1 MSGKS
6 TSVIASAYEDLY
18 VSTYLKEGALNDKGE
33 PYTEAELREKVRN
46 QLAPGGTGVN
56 SSYTDQLYDRYV
68 SSNSTNTIV
77 EGQYNSGS
85 ENDIV
90 NALSGNSGGIY
101 AALKFNG
108 VITENGEKYDV
119 TGSHSVVIVDYDS
132 GTRKFTYYDPQQ
144 NASGTFDWEDL
155 NSVTGRN

>member
-1 MSGKS
+1 M
-6 TSVIASAYEDLY
+6 IASAYEDLY

-77 EGQYNSGS
+77 EGQYN
-85 ENDIV
+85 
-90 NALSGNSGGIY
+90 
-101 AALKFNG
+101 
-108 VITENGEKYDV
+108 
-119 TGSHSVVIVDYDS
+119 VDL
-132 GTRKFTYYDPQQ
+132 RMI
-144 NASGTFDWEDL
+144 L
-155 NSVTGRN
+155 